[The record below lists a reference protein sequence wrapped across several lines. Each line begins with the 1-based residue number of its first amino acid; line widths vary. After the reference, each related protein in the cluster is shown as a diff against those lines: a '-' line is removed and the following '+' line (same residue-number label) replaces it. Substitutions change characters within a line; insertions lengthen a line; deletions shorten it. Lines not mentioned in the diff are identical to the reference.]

1 MSIDSLNPSRRTA
14 GSAPPPLRGRCGR
27 GGREA
32 EFARDWGG
40 SPPSTDQHDPERHKV
55 LKSFISQTCTRFTI
69 LQIAVSFVKDPDRD
83 SFKAG

>member
-1 MSIDSLNPSRRTA
+1 
-14 GSAPPPLRGRCGR
+14 
-27 GGREA
+27 
-32 EFARDWGG
+32 
-40 SPPSTDQHDPERHKV
+40 V